1 MVFGER
7 RGIIRFCETPKDK
20 GRIMSRLGL
29 NEVQVESYLDILTR
43 QSMLMQNN
51 GRYITTLRGQDYIAS
66 HERIRKISQW

>member
-1 MVFGER
+1 MVVGER
-7 RGIIRFCETPKDK
+7 QHIIRFCETPKDK

-29 NEVQVESYLDILTR
+29 NEVQAESYLDILTR

-66 HERIRKISQW
+66 HERIKKISQW